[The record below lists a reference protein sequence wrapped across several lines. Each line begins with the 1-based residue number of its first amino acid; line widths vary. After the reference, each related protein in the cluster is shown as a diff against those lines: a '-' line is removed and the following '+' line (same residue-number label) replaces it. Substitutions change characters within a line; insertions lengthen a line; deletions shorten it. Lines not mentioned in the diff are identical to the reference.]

1 MGQTIQQHAGLA
13 IYHVNFHTYQNRPVF
28 EPAEYLSLAEAALN
42 DVLRHWAIPCITW
55 TVMPKHVHLI
65 VVTFPDQQLGRIL
78 NLIKGR
84 TSRSILEAAPELRG
98 DLGNHLWQEGYHW
111 VLIKDQRQC
120 ANAIRYIREN
130 RHRGG
135 LE

>member
-1 MGQTIQQHAGLA
+1 
-13 IYHVNFHTYQNRPVF
+13 
-28 EPAEYLSLAEAALN
+28 
-42 DVLRHWAIPCITW
+42 
-55 TVMPKHVHLI
+55 MPTHVHLM
-65 VVTFPDQQLGRIL
+65 VVTFPDQQLGKIL

-84 TSRSILEAAPELRG
+84 TSRGVLDVAPELRG

-120 ANAIRYIREN
+120 ANTIRYIREN
-130 RHRGG
+130 RRQGG

>member
-1 MGQTIQQHAGLA
+1 M
-13 IYHVNFHTYQNRPVF
+13 YHVNFHTYRNRPVF
-28 EPAEYLSLAEAALN
+28 ESAEYLSLAETAFA
-42 DVLRHWAIPCITW
+42 DVLTHWAIPCVAW
-55 TVMPKHVHLI
+55 TIMPTHVHLM
-65 VVTFPDQQLGRIL
+65 VVTFPDQQLGKIL

-84 TSRSILEAAPELRG
+84 TSRGVLDVAPELRG

-120 ANAIRYIREN
+120 ANTIRYIREN
-130 RHRGG
+130 RRQGG

>member
-1 MGQTIQQHAGLA
+1 M
-13 IYHVNFHTYQNRPVF
+13 
-28 EPAEYLSLAEAALN
+28 AEATFA
-42 DVLRHWAIPCITW
+42 DVLMHWAIPCITW
-55 TVMPKHVHLI
+55 TVMPIHVHLI

-84 TSRSILEAAPELRG
+84 SSRGILDAAPELRG

-111 VLIKDQRQC
+111 VPIKDQRQC
-120 ANAIRYIREN
+120 ANTILYIREN